1 MRILAID
8 GNRLWS
14 QALRDMLISEGFRVH
29 LCKSGD
35 EAVELTKTYEYDAI
49 VVARAPSGA
58 SIGEIIK
65 QLRVARVA
73 TAILALS
80 DDENV
85 SSRVVALAQ
94 GADDCLS
101 KPYHRDELSARLRA
115 IIRRSRAHPQSIIRI
130 GKMEINLET
139 REVRI
144 ADRAIHMTKSEY
156 QTLELL
162 ALRKGKTVGKQT
174 IFESLYDGHDDDPE
188 EKIINVF
195 VSKIRRKI
203 AAASQGENY
212 IATTYGGGYRLSEPA
227 AYAA

>member
-8 GNRLWS
+8 DNSLWS
-14 QALRDMLISEGFRVH
+14 RALRDTLSSEGFQVF
-29 LCKSGD
+29 LCKSSE
-35 EAVELTKTYEYDAI
+35 EAIELLKANEYDTV

-58 SIGEIIK
+58 SIGEIVK

-73 TAILALS
+73 TPILALS
-80 DDENV
+80 DDDNA
-85 SSRVVALAQ
+85 SSRVAALTQ

-101 KPYHRDELSARLRA
+101 RPYHRDELSARLRA

-144 ADRAIHMTKSEY
+144 AERVIHMTKSEY
-156 QTLELL
+156 RTLELL

-174 IFESLYDGHDDDPE
+174 IFDSLYDGRDDDPE

-212 IATTYGGGYRLSEPA
+212 IATTYGGGYRLSEPVARA
-227 AYAA
+227 A